1 MEQQQEQSLRILI
14 NLLAN
19 KTCDT
24 CHFVC
29 KNERVGTCTRWM
41 SKEKSWGS
49 SPCNEVVPVGEG
61 KECIL
66 GQDIRESA
74 GRD

>member
-1 MEQQQEQSLRILI
+1 MEQDCTIIINILS
-14 NLLAN
+14 N
-19 KTCDT
+19 KVCDN

-29 KNERVGTCTRWM
+29 KNERVGTCNRWM
-41 SKEKSWGS
+41 SKEKPWGS
-49 SPCNEVVPVGEG
+49 KPCNEVPVTDA

-66 GQDIRESA
+66 GRDIRESA